1 MFCEPPFFVILSLS
15 FFFLSLRLQDYF
27 QRNSV
32 QYPSPHSKRK
42 KPSDGSSRYIGTLNI
57 TQPGGITVRDNR
69 TEENKLERA
78 KTSQA
83 GRFSRQ
89 IHKKTCTRLR
99 AVKPRQSDDTEQE
112 IKILPN
118 NDRINTLIDKMFCK
132 HYDFFVVVN
141 YFPSS

>member
-15 FFFLSLRLQDYF
+15 PFFFFLCGCRIIFNEIQS
-27 QRNSV
+27 NI
-32 QYPSPHSKRK
+32 PHPIRKEK

-69 TEENKLERA
+69 TEENKPERA

-99 AVKPRQSDDTEQE
+99 AVKRRQSDDTEQE

-132 HYDFFVVVN
+132 HYDFFVVN